1 MSTHFNWSVQML
13 GSTSSSAIGQVM
25 GLPPSFP
32 GKFLEICQRCFLS
45 QSKALEASAPVPLPA
60 TAKPAVLGRC
70 GFREGLGHSG
80 QKIRRRLAPPRPPSP
95 SPPRPSSLLAPE
107 SFSPSSSP
115 VRPGTLTFAP
125 STPTGSLLLPSCRA
139 PTLEPPLPLGHGPLR
154 TGVSAALSLPMPR
167 AGSAGDHRPPAS
179 CRIWEGLTGWR

>member
-1 MSTHFNWSVQML
+1 ME
-13 GSTSSSAIGQVM
+13 
-25 GLPPSFP
+25 LPPSFP

-45 QSKALEASAPVPLPA
+45 QSKALDASAPVPLPA

-70 GFREGLGHSG
+70 GFREGLGRSG

-95 SPPRPSSLLAPE
+95 SPSSFQPASSRICQSVARAPRDLDLRALD
-107 SFSPSSSP
+107 
-115 VRPGTLTFAP
+115 THW
-125 STPTGSLLLPSCRA
+125 LPSASVLPSPDSRA
-139 PTLEPPLPLGHGPLR
+139 PTLEPPLPLGHGPLH

-167 AGSAGDHRPPAS
+167 AGSTGDHRPPAS